1 MMRLLDVLVGG
12 GGTMDQLARALLGE
26 HGGEGNSNAWV
37 GVLENEAYTM
47 EPVRVPFPSPSCSRP
62 GRASLTPPRHLRPQ
76 TYHVLTQPL
85 ASAHPLVHALVPQ
98 SAFIGLADALHSID
112 PHGRLALPAL
122 PLSDPRHSSSSSPPS
137 PSSPSRS
144 TPARDVQT
152 WLRWVVLALSHP
164 ASTVRLPSDDALLD
178 RARAALERFLLSAA
192 SSSSASSGKVDA
204 AALSRRVENED
215 AQAEKRAEEWARVGK
230 RAKALRTTWV
240 RYRQA
245 LIRGSASRSFPS
257 LRRSS
262 SRTTS
267 ADEESLRCHAGEL
280 DETMKHVKRCSAV
293 KDLPEEYK
301 DAEEWALIFVAQ
313 ALQCVYLLY
322 LGEEDRLGAES

>member
-26 HGGEGNSNAWV
+26 QGGEGNYNAWV
-37 GVLENEAYTM
+37 GVLENEAYTK
-47 EPVRVPFPSPSCSRP
+47 EPVRVAFPSPSCSCSA
-62 GRASLTPPRHLRPQ
+62 RASLTPLRRARPQ

-85 ASAHPLVHALVPQ
+85 ASVHPLVHALVPQ

-122 PLSDPRHSSSSSPPS
+122 PLSDPRHSSSSPPS

-164 ASTVRLPSDDALLD
+164 AATVRLPSDDALLD
-178 RARAALERFLLSAA
+178 RARAALERFLLSSA
-192 SSSSASSGKVDA
+192 SSSSASSASSGKVDA

-215 AQAEKRAEEWARVGK
+215 AQAEKGAEEWARVGR

-245 LIRGSASRSFPS
+245 LIRGGASRSFPS

-267 ADEESLRCHAGEL
+267 ADAELRL
-280 DETMKHVKRCSAV
+280 VT
-293 KDLPEEYK
+293 
-301 DAEEWALIFVAQ
+301 Q
-313 ALQCVYLLY
+313 ASST
-322 LGEEDRLGAES
+322 RR